1 MANDRLD
8 QARTSSSN
16 YTGPVVDL
24 PLKYLKEKMG
34 VLTLNEMIAKL
45 EADYGHISVDSLE
58 EFVKQVFSS
67 AVTPI
72 IG

>member
-1 MANDRLD
+1 MANDRQD
-8 QARTSSSN
+8 EARTSSSN
-16 YTGPVVDL
+16 CTGPVVDL

-34 VLTLNEMIAKL
+34 VLTLNQVIAKL
-45 EADYGHISVDSLE
+45 EADYGHISFYSLE